1 MNNHRLAHYIMLLLA
16 SLTGTGSVLAED
28 ASANWYQVELF
39 IFANTNPNAGTN
51 ERWPQNLGLS
61 YPDNLVELIY
71 PTQEVEENVLEAEQ
85 TEEALS
91 ETIEP
96 QLTAIPDVPTE
107 PLQDDEAEEPNG
119 PEAYAVLADE
129 NKQLQRHVNR
139 LLRTGQ
145 HRLLFHETWLQPVE
159 DRKQAVSL
167 LIRAGNQYDRH
178 YELEGYVS
186 FSVERYL
193 HINTDLWLS
202 SFISTIGT
210 EQMPWPVLPTP
221 PTVIKAQQ
229 QIASELNLSA
239 PMGTGF
245 FGSQS
250 RPFELLFDQQYS
262 VDRTVVMRQ
271 HRRMR
276 SNELHYLDH
285 PLMGILVKVTPYE
298 KPKPAPET
306 EQTEEV
312 ESAQED
318 AGTEQTVTTDTNS
331 PEAPV
336 ATEPKPL

>member
-1 MNNHRLAHYIMLLLA
+1 MNNRRFAHYFMPFLI
-16 SLTGTGSVLAED
+16 SLMGTGSAIAEETT
-28 ASANWYQVELF
+28 ANWYQIELF

-71 PTQEVEENVLEAEQ
+71 PTPETEEDALELEQPVDNLSEATEPPIAFSDLQIEPADSEKEPEAEP
-85 TEEALS
+85 ELK
-91 ETIEP
+91 
-96 QLTAIPDVPTE
+96 
-107 PLQDDEAEEPNG
+107 G
-119 PEAYAVLADE
+119 PVAYAVLDNE
-129 NKQLQRHVNR
+129 NKQLQKHVNR

-145 HRLLFHETWLQPVE
+145 HRLLFHETWLQPFE

-167 LIRAGNQYDRH
+167 LIRAGKQYDRH

-193 HINTDLWLS
+193 HLNTDLWLS
-202 SFISTIGT
+202 NFISTIGT

-239 PMGTGF
+239 PMGIGF
-245 FGSQS
+245 FGSQT

-298 KPKPAPET
+298 EPEPESEPATET
-306 EQTEEV
+306 EPSVATELN
-312 ESAQED
+312 SAE
-318 AGTEQTVTTDTNS
+318 E
-331 PEAPV
+331 PV
-336 ATEPKPL
+336 ATEPKLP

>member
-1 MNNHRLAHYIMLLLA
+1 MNNHRFAQYLMLFLVPLVGA
-16 SLTGTGSVLAED
+16 SSVVAEE
-28 ASANWYQVELF
+28 ASANWYQIELF
-39 IFANTNPNAGTN
+39 IFANTNPNAGSN

-71 PTQEVEENVLEAEQ
+71 PASEIEEDTFELEQ
-85 TEEALS
+85 PIDNLS
-91 ETIEP
+91 ETAEAPVAAPDLQIEP
-96 QLTAIPDVPTE
+96 AE
-107 PLQDDEAEEPNG
+107 PEAESELKG
-119 PEAYAVLADE
+119 PVAYAVLDNE
-129 NKQLQRHVNR
+129 NKQLQKHVNR

-145 HRLLFHETWLQPVE
+145 HRLLFHETWLQPFE

-167 LIRAGNQYDRH
+167 LIRAGKQYDRH

-193 HINTDLWLS
+193 HLNTDLWLS

-239 PMGTGF
+239 PMGIGF
-245 FGSQS
+245 FGSQT

-298 KPKPAPET
+298 EPESEPTT
-306 EQTEEV
+306 EAESSATTEL
-312 ESAQED
+312 
-318 AGTEQTVTTDTNS
+318 NP
-331 PEAPV
+331 PEEPV
-336 ATEPKPL
+336 AAEPKLP